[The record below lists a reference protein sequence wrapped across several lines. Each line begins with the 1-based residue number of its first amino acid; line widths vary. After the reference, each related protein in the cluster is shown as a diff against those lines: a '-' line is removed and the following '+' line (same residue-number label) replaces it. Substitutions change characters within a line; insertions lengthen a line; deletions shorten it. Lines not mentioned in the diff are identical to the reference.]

1 MSNGAGNDRI
11 IIEGIGEDNKK
22 FRPSNWVERLSSS
35 LATFGPDHKLR
46 YSEFVHPCIVD
57 GEKCLIVSRGLVRT
71 NPDVFNFILQFAQQN
86 KLRIQEDRRQNQRE
100 VEVERRS
107 QQVIETPVDDP
118 RDSQPVPV

>member
-11 IIEGIGEDNKK
+11 IIEGIGENNKK

-46 YSEFVHPCIVD
+46 YSEFVHPCIID

-100 VEVERRS
+100 IEVERRS
-107 QQVIETPVDDP
+107 QQVIETLADDT
-118 RDSQPVPV
+118 RVSQPIPV